1 MCVHMEVV
9 SDEID
14 ETIAVMVKRGRRT
27 QERSATHVCNFML
40 FDEFACM
47 CHLHV

>member
-1 MCVHMEVV
+1 MHVKYSRMRLMSEKRP
-9 SDEID
+9 
-14 ETIAVMVKRGRRT
+14 AVMVKRGRRA
-27 QERSATHVCNFML
+27 QERSTTHVCNFML